1 MSRLTGKRRLEFVAE
16 YADILFRIHGIH
28 QGWMFA
34 FDHAKT
40 RYGCCHHSTNM
51 ITLSRYLV
59 LDEKTPMRVIK
70 NVLLHEI
77 AHALVGYDEGHSEVW
92 RRCAIRIGC
101 DGQRTCAHSV
111 DMPGQKLV
119 RCSCGANKLY
129 RFRISKKIRTSVC
142 KFCRS
147 PLYVVE
153 DEKNAMKNVATKNP

>member
-1 MSRLTGKRRLEFVAE
+1 MVGLVGKHRLEFVEE

-28 QGWMFA
+28 QRWTFA
-34 FDHAKT
+34 FDRAKA
-40 RYGCCHHSTNM
+40 RYGCCHHSDNV

-59 LDEKTPMRVIK
+59 LDKETPMRVIK

-77 AHALVGYDEGHSEVW
+77 AHALVGYNEGHNDVW
-92 RRCAIRIGC
+92 RECAIRIGC
-101 DGQRTCAHSV
+101 DGERTCSHAV

-119 RCSCGANKLY
+119 RCTCGANKLY

-147 PLYVVE
+147 PLYIVNPQN
-153 DEKNAMKNVATKNP
+153 DTNNVATKNP